1 MTENEKYII
10 DIDFNEYIYID
21 DLYVEISLISK
32 NKKTVLTKL
41 FFLCESLKNK
51 STYTIKQIIKPRII
65 YILYYDVLEILK
77 ALIEFHEESFKDVI
91 ERNEIKIIHNIE
103 YLEDLEVNDIFDY
116 IKPIRRDKKYEIK
129 EITKKNY

>member
-51 STYTIKQIIKPRII
+51 STYTIKQIIKPRIM
-65 YILYYDVLEILK
+65 YILYYDVLEMLK

-103 YLEDLEVNDIFDY
+103 YLEDLEVNDVFDY

>member
-65 YILYYDVLEILK
+65 YILYYDVLEMLK